1 MESKIKGS
9 VDQVWGPEYKVFF
22 MLRSI
27 IDEGKIELKESMT
40 RKAGGEKAEKRLK
53 TLS

>member
-1 MESKIKGS
+1 MESEIKGS
-9 VDQVWGPEYKVFF
+9 VDQVRIQSFF
-22 MLRSI
+22 MLWPI
-27 IDEGKIELKESMT
+27 TDEAKIELKESMT

>member
-1 MESKIKGS
+1 MGTRIQS
-9 VDQVWGPEYKVFF
+9 FF